1 MYELICHLFSGER
14 FGETTVGEAGLEAEL
29 VVLAAESGGA
39 VVLPFR
45 RGGGAEVVGA
55 MVAVWACVGAVVAV
69 GDCVGAVGAAAEGP
83 GADILEAGVPVH
95 VVHAVMLHIIISL
108 SGTDHLSPA
117 S

>member
-1 MYELICHLFSGER
+1 MYELICHLLSGER

-29 VVLAAESGGA
+29 VVLAAESGGV

-55 MVAVWACVGAVVAV
+55 AVAV